1 MCDRHAIQIQPSAVV
16 PAHIQVY
23 GLSHCSSSPCCPLRI
38 CCFQSAP
45 SLVSGFASPEQSQDI
60 MQLLVQPDCCPRRPG
75 ERLLYVPS
83 VGYCLFIADI
93 LALGLAKQVCYAVDA
108 VTTRVLPRHRLQG
121 DLRPTADQDRPHPV
135 RGNRRTWA
143 LALCAAAYWTGMGAK
158 TVQRNREWAT
168 ELKLFESAMNVCP
181 QSLKVREIAQ
191 K

>member
-1 MCDRHAIQIQPSAVV
+1 M
-16 PAHIQVY
+16 
-23 GLSHCSSSPCCPLRI
+23 
-38 CCFQSAP
+38 
-45 SLVSGFASPEQSQDI
+45 
-60 MQLLVQPDCCPRRPG
+60 
-75 ERLLYVPS
+75 
-83 VGYCLFIADI
+83 
-93 LALGLAKQVCYAVDA
+93 
-108 VTTRVLPRHRLQG
+108 
-121 DLRPTADQDRPHPV
+121 